1 MESINKKYDWSDKT
15 ILIAEDVESNYLLLE
30 VLLRKTKA
38 KIIRAEDGEE
48 VVDIF
53 KASIEK
59 SDNKKPFDLI
69 LMDIKMPKM
78 NGYIA
83 TRIIK
88 NICKEKNMDI
98 PIIAQTAFA
107 MSNERDLSIKAGC
120 DDYIP
125 KPIRSSLLFEIIDK
139 WI

>member
-78 NGYIA
+78 NGYIQP
-83 TRIIK
+83 
-88 NICKEKNMDI
+88 E
-98 PIIAQTAFA
+98 
-107 MSNERDLSIKAGC
+107 
-120 DDYIP
+120 
-125 KPIRSSLLFEIIDK
+125 
-139 WI
+139 